1 MPLMRLAVNVLTD
14 GTRSAAWPLLAI
26 WLTIALPTTTAS
38 AFFATAAI
46 ETDTVVQAAVTAVVV
61 VAVTFS
67 RVVVA
72 PPIRWRIWRYRVTEN
87 HLFLQRGLFVV
98 RRTLIPLVRVQN
110 VDTIQGPLA
119 RRFGLSEVVV
129 ATAAS
134 TTTIPA
140 LSDPVAEA
148 LRDRIADLARVA
160 RDDA

>member
-1 MPLMRLAVNVLTD
+1 MPYWRVAGLLPGVILGFILA
-14 GTRSAAWPLLAI
+14 GP
-26 WLTIALPTTTAS
+26 